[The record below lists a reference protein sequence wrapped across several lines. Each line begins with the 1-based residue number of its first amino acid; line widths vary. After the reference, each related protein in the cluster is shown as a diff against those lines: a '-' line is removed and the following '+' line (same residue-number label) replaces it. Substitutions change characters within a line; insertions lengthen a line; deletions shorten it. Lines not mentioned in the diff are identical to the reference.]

1 MKDGSFAYEGL
12 TRVLHERARLSAITA
27 LSTSVDGRTF
37 GELKRLCGL
46 TDGNLNRHLKVLEE
60 EALVRIT
67 KRGGGRTAETRAKI
81 TAKGKRA
88 FLTYLAE
95 LEKVL
100 MDARSIEDAEEE
112 RPEDGPEN
120 ALA

>member
-27 LSTSVDGRTF
+27 LSTANDGRTF
-37 GELKRLCGL
+37 SELKRLCDL

-60 EALVRIT
+60 AALVRIT

-95 LEKVL
+95 LERVL
-100 MDARSIEDAEEE
+100 MDARTSEDAEEE
-112 RPEDGPEN
+112 SSEDGPEN